1 MTAYT
6 RAFRR
11 NSRMRRILRRLV
23 TEEDGQTMIEYALLA
38 GIIAV
43 AAITILSTLRGSIV
57 NVFGTVNDA
66 LTGAQVGDAG

>member
-1 MTAYT
+1 
-6 RAFRR
+6 
-11 NSRMRRILRRLV
+11 MRGLFRRLV
-23 TEEDGQTMIEYALLA
+23 EQDDGQTMIEYALLA

-57 NVFGTVNDA
+57 DVFGTVNDA